1 MKHTLH
7 RIYFFMQPVYK
18 TQIVL
23 GEKYVSIEQRKTSS
37 VTMPSDISYA
47 NFVLMFFVSLS

>member
-1 MKHTLH
+1 MGIKKRKKKKHTLH

-23 GEKYVSIEQRKTSS
+23 EREIHFYRMKKDVFC
-37 VTMPSDISYA
+37 DYA
-47 NFVLMFFVSLS
+47 F